1 MKDLGVGSTHFRPI
15 PFGIFPF
22 ERVAGLEGGQSSLAV
37 EGWARSYDIAQ
48 LNASLFRLHNKIDAL
63 VTMGLEVHQAPSEGP
78 RSQSWSHKKG
88 IDL

>member
-1 MKDLGVGSTHFRPI
+1 MKDLGVSSIHFRPI

-22 ERVAGLEGGQSSLAV
+22 ERVAGLEGGQSSLAA
-37 EGWARSYDIAQ
+37 EGWARSYDVAQ

-78 RSQSWSHKKG
+78 RSQSWSH
-88 IDL
+88 